1 MMVRPNRRKGI
12 EEVYGSKLE
21 PMQTGRQQPLP
32 NPTMNKTATMRVNSS
47 RQSDSRT
54 QRSYM
59 TANDYYITTNLP
71 LDATNMR
78 TAPSNLITHGS
89 KTNHIP
95 VQMQHTNAQPTPY
108 GNMSGR
114 RQKASARQQQL
125 MPQQQAQQ
133 QQQQQLPKAHF
144 NSIDAKQ
151 LSSKSHVHG
160 HAHGHSSHTHV
171 HSKPIQR
178 GVYAINPE
186 LEVAANDFSEKDQ
199 MMASTSRHS
208 YQPHPHPH
216 AHPPQHQL
224 HQQQQLMLPNSSNSN
239 NNNNNSSSGNNNNK
253 HHHHHTQ
260 KHQRQAHSHPHPQ
273 PHTRGMQLPTVT
285 EEDDNDDPEEF
296 FDLIRQTVQSAI
308 GTTITDLMNRNFR
321 ELGSKM
327 ERFSNDLKITNE
339 QMDKLQAEV
348 CNKVMQY
355 GEENSRHFRYL
366 CMKSEYDKMFY
377 QHQTMITNAAPSTDM
392 ASTPIANTSQ
402 CYLNMAPSTSRAP
415 KQAAT
420 AGKIKSVKQQL
431 AGRKADRN
439 VKNMSSDCI
448 KVQNPCVCRST
459 SKSPKQQT
467 LDAQQST
474 SEQSVNAKSSDIGV
488 HEVLGQIQR
497 YCTQMQLNEI
507 KDEQQQPKYGSQMH
521 MGDKLSNRST
531 ATLPGESAT
540 AVAKGQL
547 QVHASK
553 QTASVTTAAM
563 RTPAETPID
572 SMDEMEIDNFEY
584 SSDEMSSF
592 SDDSDMKFHGNTTAR
607 PPLQS
612 NRGQPTIIIGNNGAG
627 DA

>member
-151 LSSKSHVHG
+151 LSSKSH
-160 HAHGHSSHTHV
+160 
-171 HSKPIQR
+171 
-178 GVYAINPE
+178 
-186 LEVAANDFSEKDQ
+186 
-199 MMASTSRHS
+199 
-208 YQPHPHPH
+208 
-216 AHPPQHQL
+216 
-224 HQQQQLMLPNSSNSN
+224 
-239 NNNNNSSSGNNNNK
+239 
-253 HHHHHTQ
+253 
-260 KHQRQAHSHPHPQ
+260 
-273 PHTRGMQLPTVT
+273 
-285 EEDDNDDPEEF
+285 
-296 FDLIRQTVQSAI
+296 
-308 GTTITDLMNRNFR
+308 TTITDLMNRNFR